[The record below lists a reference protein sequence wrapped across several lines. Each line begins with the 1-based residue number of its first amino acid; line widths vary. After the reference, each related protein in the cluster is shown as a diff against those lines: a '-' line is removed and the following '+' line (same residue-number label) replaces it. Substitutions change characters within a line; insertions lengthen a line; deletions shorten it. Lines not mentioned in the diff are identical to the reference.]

1 MGDLLILLISKDSFA
16 DYICNYLLMD
26 GHYVDTVENIEA
38 AKFMVQVRKY
48 DLLIISSNVTKE
60 EEIAIS
66 RQMHKLDPSLRLL
79 FLCRLLTQQAIEISQ
94 QEKPYA
100 CPIKSLILEYLPVII
115 KEIQLAKEFETEPMP
130 PNTMPHD
137 RRKEIRASTK
147 ILVKYHFSDMYDSFQ
162 EEMISKGMDLSKDG
176 IKLVVSDSTRILPY
190 VTLNILLPFSADP
203 IHILGE
209 IKWAREHLRFPW
221 KDVGVK
227 FFNIKTEDLHRITD
241 YINLAFRKP
250 TIH

>member
-1 MGDLLILLISKDSFA
+1 MGDLLILLVSRDSFA

-26 GHYVDTVENIEA
+26 GHYVDVVENVDA

-48 DLLIISSNVTKE
+48 DLLIFSFEIPRE
-60 EEIAIS
+60 EEIAITQ
-66 RQMHKLDPSLRLL
+66 QMQKLDPSLNIL
-79 FLCRLLTQQAIEISQ
+79 FLFQMLTQKALEIAQHESVY
-94 QEKPYA
+94 K
-100 CPIKSLILEYLPVII
+100 CPVKSFILGHLPLLV
-115 KEIQLAKEFETEPMP
+115 KEVQLAKEFESDP
-130 PNTMPHD
+130 PPSAVLND

-147 ILVKYHFSDMYDSFQ
+147 ILVKYHFSAICDSFQ

-176 IKLVVSDSTRILPY
+176 IKLVVSDSARILPY
-190 VTLNILLPFSADP
+190 VTLNMLLPFSADP

-227 FFNIKTEDLHRITD
+227 FFNIKTEDIHRITE

-250 TIH
+250 FIH

>member
-1 MGDLLILLISKDSFA
+1 MGDLLILLVSKDSFA

-26 GHYVDTVENIEA
+26 GHYVDVVENVEA

-48 DLLIISSNVTKE
+48 DLLILSFEISRE
-60 EEIAIS
+60 EEIAVTQ
-66 RQMHKLDPSLRLL
+66 QMQKLDPSLKVL
-79 FLCRLLTQQAIEISQ
+79 FLFRLLTQKALEISQ
-94 QEKPYA
+94 QDRPYT
-100 CPIKSLILEYLPVII
+100 CPVKSFVLEYLPILV
-115 KEIQLAKEFETEPMP
+115 KEVQFTKEFESDPSPSVVT
-130 PNTMPHD
+130 HD

-147 ILVKYHFSDMYDSFQ
+147 ILVKYHFSDIYDSFQ
-162 EEMISKGMDLSKDG
+162 EELISKGMDLSKDG
-176 IKLVVSDSTRILPY
+176 IKLIVNDSTRILPY

-209 IKWAREHLRFPW
+209 IKWARGHLRFPW

-227 FFNIKTEDLHRITD
+227 FFNIKTEDILRITD

-250 TIH
+250 FIH

>member
-1 MGDLLILLISKDSFA
+1 MGDLLILLVSKDSFA

-26 GHYVDTVENIEA
+26 GHYVDIVENVEA
-38 AKFMVQVRKY
+38 AEFMVQVRKY
-48 DLLIISSNVTKE
+48 DLLILSSNVKRE
-60 EEIAIS
+60 EEVAIT
-66 RQMHKLDPSLRLL
+66 RQMQRLDPSLKLL
-79 FLCRLLTQQAIEISQ
+79 FLFRLLTQKAIEISQ
-94 QEKPYA
+94 QEKPNA
-100 CPIKSLILEYLPVII
+100 CPIKTLILECLPVLI
-115 KEIQLAKEFETEPMP
+115 KEIQLTKEFESDSP
-130 PNTMPHD
+130 PNTMPND

-147 ILVKYHFSDMYDSFQ
+147 ILVKYHFSDIYDSFQ

-176 IKLVVSDSTRILPY
+176 IKLVVNDSTRILPY

-209 IKWAREHLRFPW
+209 IKWARGHLRFPW

-227 FFNIKTEDLHRITD
+227 FFNIKTEDIHRITD

-250 TIH
+250 FIH

>member
-1 MGDLLILLISKDSFA
+1 MGDLLILLVSKDSFA

-26 GHYVDTVENIEA
+26 GHYVDIVENIEA

-48 DLLIISSNVTKE
+48 DLLIISFEISKE
-60 EEIAIS
+60 EEIVIT
-66 RQMHKLDPSLRLL
+66 RQMQKFDPSLKIIFL
-79 FLCRLLTQQAIEISQ
+79 FQLLTQKVLEISQ
-94 QEKPYA
+94 QERPYT
-100 CPIKSLILEYLPVII
+100 CPVKSFVSEYLPILV
-115 KEIQLAKEFETEPMP
+115 KEVQLTKEFESDP
-130 PNTMPHD
+130 PPSVVPHD
-137 RRKEIRASTK
+137 RRKEIRTSTK
-147 ILVKYHFSDMYDSFQ
+147 ILVKYHFSDTYDSFQ

-176 IKLVVSDSTRILPY
+176 IKLIVNDSAKILPF

-203 IHILGE
+203 IHIFGE

-227 FFNIKTEDLHRITD
+227 FFNIKTEDILRITD

-250 TIH
+250 FIH